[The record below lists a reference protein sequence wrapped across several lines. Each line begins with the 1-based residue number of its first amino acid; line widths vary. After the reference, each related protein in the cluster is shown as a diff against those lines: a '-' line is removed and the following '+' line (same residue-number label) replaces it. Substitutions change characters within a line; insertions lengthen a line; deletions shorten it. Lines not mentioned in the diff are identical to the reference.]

1 VLWRV
6 KGKYRQIQPITKA
19 GEVISGDQMES
30 TCPSL
35 ISQLK
40 GHTHPTML
48 LTHNRVCRPSHKV
61 HIYAKSDILRF
72 QFSYKVVHGSTILTT
87 ILYVTVGM
95 GGALAI
101 PSVNPNLL
109 APLVSGAFGT
119 PLRIGA
125 SFFAFVIIGLD
136 IPLFSVLTRYNLVNS
151 GLCSKSLANI
161 LVVYIPW
168 AFSWAF
174 YQGNA
179 IADLL
184 SWGGVLFS
192 SAIAFILPLMLALY
206 MLIKSENPGT
216 VNVYCGLIQSRY
228 AKTISVCG
236 LLVMALLSVGYAM
249 KGLL

>member
-1 VLWRV
+1 
-6 KGKYRQIQPITKA
+6 
-19 GEVISGDQMES
+19 
-30 TCPSL
+30 
-35 ISQLK
+35 
-40 GHTHPTML
+40 
-48 LTHNRVCRPSHKV
+48 
-61 HIYAKSDILRF
+61 
-72 QFSYKVVHGSTILTT
+72 
-87 ILYVTVGM
+87 M

-151 GLCSKSLANI
+151 GLCSKSMANI

-168 AFSWAF
+168 ALSWAF

-184 SWGGVLFS
+184 SWGGVFFT

-206 MLIKSENPGT
+206 MLIKSRGNQGT

-228 AKTISVCG
+228 AKIISVFG
-236 LLVMALLSVGYAM
+236 LLVMAMLSVGYAI

>member
-1 VLWRV
+1 
-6 KGKYRQIQPITKA
+6 
-19 GEVISGDQMES
+19 
-30 TCPSL
+30 
-35 ISQLK
+35 
-40 GHTHPTML
+40 
-48 LTHNRVCRPSHKV
+48 
-61 HIYAKSDILRF
+61 
-72 QFSYKVVHGSTILTT
+72 
-87 ILYVTVGM
+87 M

-161 LVVYIPW
+161 LVVYVPW
-168 AFSWAF
+168 ACSWTF

-179 IADLL
+179 IAYLL
-184 SWGGVLFS
+184 SWGGVMFT

-206 MLIKSENPGT
+206 ILIRTSENPGA

-228 AKTISVCG
+228 AKSISVAALLVIALVSVVYAIIG
-236 LLVMALLSVGYAM
+236 LL
-249 KGLL
+249 